1 VDIKKIA
8 LDEWWRRILPDIWFG
23 NGLIG
28 ISLGCMS
35 FYNDFYNDNKAGWI
49 FAYSFILSGIC
60 IVACW

>member
-49 FAYSFILSGIC
+49 FAYSFILLGIC